1 MPPTPPPQKSAAE
14 IRSRQPNMRSRFMRM
29 AISFLLGGLAFLVLL
44 VVSGN
49 KSVGEVVEMMKGLL
63 G

>member
-14 IRSRQPNMRSRFMRM
+14 IRSRQPKLRSKMTRM
-29 AISFLLGGLAFLVLL
+29 AISFLLGAIAFLVLL

-49 KSVGEVVEMMKGLL
+49 KSLSEVAEMITGMF
-63 G
+63 